1 MRTDNQ
7 PEEFGGQ
14 QLLALDSRSEKP
26 LRHCPACSSSESR
39 RVGIKNELEIV
50 SCTNCNSLYTPYT
63 PWYTSKI
70 YYGNYYEERI
80 CEEPP
85 IVHKRLR
92 EITAQFSKYRQTN
105 RLLDVGCGAGL
116 LMQAARDHG
125 WNAEGIDVSESS
137 VRHVQAMGL
146 EAFHGELQ
154 DAKFQEGQFDVI
166 TAAEIVEHLFD
177 PMAVVSEVHRL
188 LRPGGLFWL
197 TTPHVRSITARV
209 KGLNWRCVC
218 PPEHLQLFSITG
230 LQALLQRAG
239 FREVRFQTTGVD
251 PVELWQAL
259 KKQKAESPLQ
269 NAEDVRTKYELN
281 DAMTRSN
288 SRRVLKSTVNKFL
301 NLTRLGD
308 NLKAF
313 AIR

>member
-1 MRTDNQ
+1 MRADN
-7 PEEFGGQ
+7 PKEFGGQ
-14 QLLALDSRSEKP
+14 QLLALDPRSEKP
-26 LRHCPACSSSESR
+26 VRRCPACDSTQSR
-39 RVGIKNELEIV
+39 NLGIKNELEIV
-50 SCTNCNSLYTPYT
+50 SCTNCNSLYAPYT
-63 PWYTSKI
+63 PWYTSKL
-70 YYGNYYEERI
+70 YYGNYYEQRI

-92 EITAQFSKYRQTN
+92 EITGQFSKYRQTN

-116 LMQAARDHG
+116 LLQAARDHG
-125 WNAEGIDVSESS
+125 WQAQGIDVSESS
-137 VRHVQAMGL
+137 VRHVQSLGL
-146 EAFHGELQ
+146 EAFHGELK
-154 DAKFQEGQFDVI
+154 DAQFQQGQFDVI

-177 PMAVVSEVHRL
+177 PLAVVTEVHRL

-197 TTPHVRSITARV
+197 TTPHVRSITSRV
-209 KGLNWRCVC
+209 KGLSWRCVC

-230 LQALLQRAG
+230 LRALLQRGG

-259 KKQKAESPLQ
+259 KKQKVEIPLE
-269 NAEDVRTKYELN
+269 NAEDVKAKYELN
-281 DAMTRSN
+281 DAMTSST
-288 SRRVLKSTVNKFL
+288 SRRILKSAVNEFL